1 MKKVG
6 GITRARE
13 NNFHARVQEIRERNA
28 RDEEDSLSKLRDAIG
43 FHYFKQEF
51 EEWLRIDH
59 ESACISKASKG
70 NAMKKF
76 WELYQTIRNSYLSEF
91 EAFEETY
98 ERAKNDL
105 DFCWQC
111 SRCGCYV
118 FGEFPEVDADGNV
131 YCDCCDEN
139 YMGYCDYCDCK
150 YDYEHKLYRV
160 DNDKYICEDCLP
172 DKLKDGSLKL
182 DTNATITTR

>member
-1 MKKVG
+1 MKILINSWLPLTVDVG
-6 GITRARE
+6 SNYTE
-13 NNFHARVQEIRERNA
+13 LEIRE
-28 RDEEDSLSKLRDAIG
+28 DEEDSLSKLRDAIE

-51 EEWLRIDH
+51 KDFLMVEH
-59 ESACISKASKG
+59 ESACISKASKDST
-70 NAMKKF
+70 MKKF
-76 WELYQTIRNSYLSEF
+76 WELYQTIQSSYLSEF

-98 ERAKNDL
+98 ERAKKEL
-105 DFCWQC
+105 CFYWQC
-111 SRCGCYV
+111 SRCGCDV

-182 DTNATITTR
+182 DVSATITTR